1 VEDWTLM
8 MLGRVLDTQEKEEE
22 VEERG
27 GGGGGGGS
35 GGSGSWPFL
44 QYINQLSAVDRLSCL

>member
-1 VEDWTLM
+1 M

-35 GGSGSWPFL
+35 GGSGSWPVL
-44 QYINQLSAVDRLSCL
+44 PYINPLSAVDRLSCL

>member
-1 VEDWTLM
+1 M